1 MKLLDLGIKDY
12 QETLTLQ
19 YQLIEKRVTN
29 EIEDTLVLVEHPHV
43 ITMGRKGKI
52 ENIFDTYIPMYKVER
67 GGDVTYHGFGQ
78 IVGYPI
84 IDFRAKKDVDKF
96 LRSLEEIII
105 LTLKT
110 YDIKATRKEKYT
122 GVWVN
127 EKKIA
132 SIGISFKNWI
142 SFHGF
147 SLNVSTDLNYFLK
160 LNPCGLDGNVMTSM
174 NELMNK
180 TYNMEEIKEIM
191 FFYTKKI
198 FENI

>member
-19 YQLIEKRVTN
+19 YQLIEKRIIN

-52 ENIFDTYIPMYKVER
+52 ENIFDTSISMYKVER

-84 IDFRAKKDVDKF
+84 IDFRVKKDVDKF
-96 LRSLEEIII
+96 LRALEEIII
-105 LTLKT
+105 LTLKN
-110 YDIKATRKEKYT
+110 YDIKATRKENYT

-142 SFHGF
+142 SYHGF

-160 LNPCGLDGNVMTSM
+160 LNPCGLEGSIMTSM
-174 NELMNK
+174 NEIMNK
-180 TYNMEEIKEIM
+180 TYNMEEIKETLV
-191 FFYTKKI
+191 FYTKKI
-198 FENI
+198 FEQ

>member
-29 EIEDTLVLVEHPHV
+29 EPEDTLVLVEHPHV

-52 ENIFDTYIPMYKVER
+52 ENIFDTAIPIYKVER

-84 IDFRAKKDVDKF
+84 IDFRVKKDVDKF
-96 LRSLEEIII
+96 LRALEEIII
-105 LTLKT
+105 LTLKN
-110 YDIKATRKEKYT
+110 YDIKATRKENYT

-142 SFHGF
+142 SYHGF

-160 LNPCGLDGNVMTSM
+160 LNPCGLEGSIMTSM
-174 NELMNK
+174 NEIMNK
-180 TYNMEEIKEIM
+180 TYNMEEIKETL

-198 FENI
+198 FEQ

>member
-1 MKLLDLGIKDY
+1 MRLLNLGIKNY

-19 YQLIEKRVTN
+19 YQLIEKRIIN

-52 ENIFDTYIPMYKVER
+52 ENIFDTSISMYKVER

-96 LRSLEEIII
+96 LRALEEIII
-105 LTLKT
+105 LTLKN
-110 YDIKATRKEKYT
+110 YDIKATRKENYT

-142 SFHGF
+142 SYHGF

-160 LNPCGLDGNVMTSM
+160 LNPCGLEGSIMTSM
-174 NELMNK
+174 NEIMKK
-180 TYNMEEIKEIM
+180 TYNMEEIKETL

-198 FENI
+198 FEQ